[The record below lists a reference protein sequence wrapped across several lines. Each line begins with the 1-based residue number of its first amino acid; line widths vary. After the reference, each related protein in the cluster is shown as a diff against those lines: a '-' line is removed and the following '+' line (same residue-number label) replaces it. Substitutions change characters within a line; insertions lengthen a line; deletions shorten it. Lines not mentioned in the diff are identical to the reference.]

1 MVTWQGQVDGYL
13 GSVVDT
19 FIQNGGKFI
28 CWLSGHTHCD
38 VMGFG
43 ARHPNQMTIN
53 IGSSGNMELVNRA
66 SDIERVEGTKSQDC
80 VNMVVVDSF
89 KKQLKLYRIGGDI
102 DRYFRSRKALVYDYE
117 NKEVIYQR

>member
-1 MVTWQGQVDGYL
+1 
-13 GSVVDT
+13 
-19 FIQNGGKFI
+19 
-28 CWLSGHTHCD
+28 
-38 VMGFG
+38 MGFG

-80 VNMVVVDSF
+80 VNMVVIDTF

-102 DRYFRSRKALVYDYE
+102 DRYFRSRKALVFDYD
-117 NKEVIYQR
+117 NREVIYQR